1 MATTASIALGDS
13 RSTLVELHRYTIHE
27 VLGLV
32 EGLYSNI
39 DDGLFELADRDPE
52 GLQRERCFNLMREM
66 RFRRSALVSN
76 FTRSMQSLDRFWFVD
91 DSWEPVCLTQGGE
104 LAKRLATLT
113 SKSDSHFAGLLRLI
127 TERACHA
134 TNVDSKAP
142 HDLPIGPSAISQSF
156 VLSCRSL
163 CMDEESIDLVLH
175 LFSRFVLDRLGQVY
189 ANCNV
194 LLRDAGYLT
203 LGELEM
209 AASAHSA

>member
-1 MATTASIALGDS
+1 MASASFAASDS
-13 RSTLVELHRYTIHE
+13 RATLVELHRFTIHE
-27 VLGLV
+27 LLILV

-52 GLQRERCFNLMREM
+52 GVRRERCFNLMREM
-66 RFRRSALVSN
+66 RFRRTSLVSN
-76 FTRSMQSLDRFWFVD
+76 FTGSMQSLSRFWFVD
-91 DSWEPVCLTQGGE
+91 ETWEPIVLTQNDD
-104 LAKRLATLT
+104 LADQIKSLT
-113 SKSDSHFAGLLRLI
+113 GKADAHFSGLLRMI

-134 TNVDSKAP
+134 TSVDSKALQE
-142 HDLPIGPSAISQSF
+142 LPIGPSAISQCF

-163 CMDEESIDLVLH
+163 RMDDESIDLVLH

-189 ANCNV
+189 ARANTM
-194 LLRDAGYLT
+194 LRDASYLT

>member
-1 MATTASIALGDS
+1 MATAPYAANDP
-13 RSTLVELHRYTIHE
+13 RATLAELHRYTIHE
-27 VLGLV
+27 LLGLV

-52 GLQRERCFNLMREM
+52 GQRRERCFNLMREM
-66 RFRRSALVSN
+66 RFRRSALVRN
-76 FTRSMQSLDRFWFVD
+76 FTTSMQSLTRFWFVEET
-91 DSWEPVCLTQGGE
+91 WEPVNLAQGPE
-104 LAKRLATLT
+104 LASRVAELT
-113 SKSDSHFAGLLRLI
+113 GKSDAHFSGLLRLI

-134 TNVDSKAP
+134 TNVDSKAIKE
-142 HDLPIGPSAISQSF
+142 LPIGPWAISQSF
-156 VLSCRSL
+156 IVSCRSL

-189 ANCNV
+189 ANCNIM
-194 LLRDAGYLT
+194 LRDAGYLT

>member
-1 MATTASIALGDS
+1 MASASFVATDS
-13 RSTLVELHRYTIHE
+13 RATLVELHRYTIHE
-27 VLGLV
+27 VLILV

-52 GLQRERCFNLMREM
+52 GVRRERCFNLMREM
-66 RFRRSALVSN
+66 RFRRNSLVRN
-76 FTRSMQSLDRFWFVD
+76 FTVSMQSLSRFWFVD
-91 DSWEPVCLTQGGE
+91 ESWEPIVLT
-104 LAKRLATLT
+104 KSDDLT
-113 SKSDSHFAGLLRLI
+113 DQITSLTGKADSHFSGLLRMI

-134 TNVDSKAP
+134 TNVDSKALQE
-142 HDLPIGPSAISQSF
+142 LPIGPSAISQSF

-163 CMDEESIDLVLH
+163 RMDDESIDLVLH

-189 ANCNV
+189 ARANSM
-194 LLRDAGYLT
+194 LRDASYLT